1 MPKHRRPLLVAVAGV
16 VVLAAATAIAWAAGA
31 FDSDDGRD
39 RLPTAWQRGMNLTA
53 FLPNAYSDPKATEA
67 IATAERA
74 GTDLVAL
81 TPTYY
86 MASADASTVTAD
98 PTKTPT
104 DESILDAAAEA
115 RAQGLRVA
123 IKPHVDVLD
132 GTFRG
137 EIRPADRAAWFES
150 YGELVDR
157 LSALARRAD
166 ADVFVIGTELTSMA
180 TDADAWRDLIGRARR
195 NFDGE
200 ITFAANW
207 PEGAAAI
214 AFWDRL
220 DYIGIDAYMP
230 LETRDRAT
238 PEVAALVRAWRD
250 PIAQMRQLHE
260 KWRLPVLL
268 TELGYE
274 SRPGTAA
281 RVDGQG
287 VDQRAQADAYEAA
300 FRSLSPLAWVAGIW
314 WWEWSAE
321 RIGSGADDTGFN
333 PEGKEAEQVLRS
345 WQAG

>member
-1 MPKHRRPLLVAVAGV
+1 MPESRKPLLIAASVVVALAVA
-16 VVLAAATAIAWAAGA
+16 AAIAWAAGA
-31 FDSDDGRD
+31 FDSGSDAD
-39 RLPTAWQRGMNLTA
+39 RLPADWQRGMNLTA
-53 FLPNAYSDPKATEA
+53 FLPDAYSDPKAAEA
-67 IATAERA
+67 IATAKRA

-86 MASADASTVTAD
+86 MANADSSEITAD
-98 PTKTPT
+98 PAKTPT
-104 DESILDAAAEA
+104 DASILDAAAEA
-115 RAQGLRVA
+115 HAQGLRVA

-137 EIRPADRAAWFES
+137 EIRPADRAAWFAS
-150 YGELVDR
+150 YGDLVDR
-157 LSALARRAD
+157 LSALAQRAD
-166 ADVFVIGTELTSMA
+166 ADVFVVGTELTSMA
-180 TDADAWRDLIGRARR
+180 TDADAWRDLISRARK
-195 NFDGE
+195 NFGGA

-230 LETRDRAT
+230 LQTRDTAD
-238 PEVAALVRAWRD
+238 PGVGALVRAWRD
-250 PIAQMRQLHE
+250 PIAQMRGLHE
-260 KWRLPVLL
+260 KWDLPVLL

-281 RVDGQG
+281 RTDGEGIDQG
-287 VDQRAQADAYEAA
+287 AQANAYEAA
-300 FRSLSPLAWVAGIW
+300 FTALSPLPWIAGIW

-321 RIGSGADDTGFN
+321 RIGIGPDDSGFN
-333 PEGKEAEQVLRS
+333 PEGKQAEQVLRT